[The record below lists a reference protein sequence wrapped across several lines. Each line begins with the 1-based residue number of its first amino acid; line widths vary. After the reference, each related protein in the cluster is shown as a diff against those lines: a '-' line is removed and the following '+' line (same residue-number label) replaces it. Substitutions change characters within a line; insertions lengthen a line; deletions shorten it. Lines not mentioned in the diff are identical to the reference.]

1 MKLINLKKE
10 NIRFKSLDFE
20 LKVIS
25 ITKLTQLY
33 PPYFIFSHLKEYWFY
48 KIWLKFILRVP
59 YWLIL
64 SIFGGLFTQFCF
76 VWAFIGRDL
85 LTVIFSCI
93 YIIQLLTFVSLMKL
107 FLHFEGVYKYCLDE
121 FGEDFMEHY
130 IGNPISII
138 QKHAGKLVFF
148 GGMTALGFG
157 ADQYDRVAC
166 MEGRIKE
173 LSHHVQTLKELKE
186 ANIPFE
192 KVDLEKTKDI
202 IAAQHVPRVDQFSG
216 AITNYINDLGSSR
229 RK

>member
-1 MKLINLKKE
+1 
-10 NIRFKSLDFE
+10 
-20 LKVIS
+20 
-25 ITKLTQLY
+25 
-33 PPYFIFSHLKEYWFY
+33 
-48 KIWLKFILRVP
+48 
-59 YWLIL
+59 
-64 SIFGGLFTQFCF
+64 
-76 VWAFIGRDL
+76 
-85 LTVIFSCI
+85 
-93 YIIQLLTFVSLMKL
+93 MKL

-166 MEGRIKE
+166 MEGRMKE
-173 LSHHVQTLKELKE
+173 LSHYVQTLKE
-186 ANIPFE
+186 ADIPIE
-192 KVDLEKTKDI
+192 KIDIEKTREN